1 MIESREPL
9 INEILKQIL
18 GGEFVEYISPRY
30 ENALI
35 SLKSLK
41 SISDS

>member
-1 MIESREPL
+1 MIEGREPL

-18 GGEFVEYISPRY
+18 GGEFIEHFSPRY
-30 ENALI
+30 ENALN

-41 SISDS
+41 SISES